1 MSLQRIVL
9 HSKMDSQFSR
19 GRGGRQRTYK
29 QCIIEALGN
38 FGVTM
43 AQCMDM
49 EQQDW
54 DVRIEGIGLETEGV
68 HADR

>member
-1 MSLQRIVL
+1 
-9 HSKMDSQFSR
+9 
-19 GRGGRQRTYK
+19 
-29 QCIIEALGN
+29 
-38 FGVTM
+38 M

>member
-1 MSLQRIVL
+1 
-9 HSKMDSQFSR
+9 MDSQFSR

-29 QCIIEALGN
+29 QCIIDALGN

-43 AQCMDM
+43 AQCMDL

-54 DVRIEGIGLETEGV
+54 DLRIEGIGLEIDGRTALGSTTEGV